1 MKVAY
6 ITKAMPKSPICIG
19 DFSVPKPEPHTVL
32 IQVIAVAVNAVDT
45 FIRNGIYTTPLQNPA
60 ILGRDAVGR
69 VVQCGA
75 EVSDFH
81 EGDLVW
87 TNSMGYDGRQGVASQ
102 YALVPADRLY
112 PAPKNVPALSL
123 VASVHA
129 AATAAIV
136 LTDIMQL
143 QAGQTILIQ
152 GAAGHV
158 GKKLVELAH
167 QKGASVTTL
176 SSPKDF
182 TLLEKLGSQRCLDY
196 HQAIN
201 LETLGMA
208 DGFDH
213 IINTSGKQSLAQNAH
228 LLTNK
233 GQITLITTPP
243 DTLQDVKTFY
253 MKSQRL
259 VGFVISRASQEQLKK
274 AADILNDAFSKE
286 FLLEDDYKILPL
298 EAIGQAYQEVE
309 EKSEKRK
316 IILTMEDN

>member
-1 MKVAY
+1 
-6 ITKAMPKSPICIG
+6 
-19 DFSVPKPEPHTVL
+19 
-32 IQVIAVAVNAVDT
+32 
-45 FIRNGIYTTPLQNPA
+45 
-60 ILGRDAVGR
+60 
-69 VVQCGA
+69 
-75 EVSDFH
+75 
-81 EGDLVW
+81 
-87 TNSMGYDGRQGVASQ
+87 
-102 YALVPADRLY
+102 
-112 PAPKNVPALSL
+112 
-123 VASVHA
+123 
-129 AATAAIV
+129 
-136 LTDIMQL
+136 MQL

-213 IINTSGKQSLAQNAH
+213 IIDTSGKQSLAQNAH